1 MKRNNWL
8 LILAVVTLVAVPLFI
23 VHKKAGG
30 DEIFAGADDRATDA
44 IKVIS
49 PGYKPWFSPVFEP
62 PSGEIETM
70 LFSLQAALGAALI
83 GYYFGLAKGRAEKK
97 IPSEDTSCPAA
108 RDCRPPKGQSDP
120 VIESMEGAKPLAPRD
135 LSPESEK
142 GRILGGPCT

>member
-1 MKRNNWL
+1 MRRNNWV
-8 LILAVVTLVAVPLFI
+8 LILAVVALVTVPLFI
-23 VHKKAGG
+23 VHKKVGG
-30 DEIFAGADDRATDA
+30 GEIFAGADDRATDA

-97 IPSEDTSCPAA
+97 ISADHTSCPAA
-108 RDCRPPKGQSDP
+108 KDCRPPKCQSDS
-120 VIESMEGAKPLAPRD
+120 VLESMEGANPLAPRD
-135 LSPESEK
+135 FSAESKK